1 MYVLLS
7 DSAVELTTA
16 ELEKCSNFIARIDV
30 KKMKGLKHTSV
41 PAPEVGRMIGYVYIC
56 ARNSVTALQNI
67 ANFAG

>member
-41 PAPEVGRMIGYVYIC
+41 PTPEVGRMVGYVNIC
-56 ARNSVTALQNI
+56 AVNYIVALQNI
-67 ANFAG
+67 ANFTG

>member
-30 KKMKGLKHTSV
+30 KKMKGLKHSAV
-41 PAPEVGRMIGYVYIC
+41 PTPEVGRMIGYIYIC
-56 ARNSVTALQNI
+56 AVDTIVALQNVT
-67 ANFAG
+67 NLTG